1 VNMSDAEE
9 VRRLVEELTARAI
22 EPPSTFLTQDEVAT
36 LTGRKFKSRQI
47 EELKR
52 QGVAFRINATGHA
65 IVARSLI
72 EGRAGVA
79 PKEKKKWEPNAMK
92 DG

>member
-1 VNMSDAEE
+1 VNMNDAEE
-9 VRRLVEELTARAI
+9 VRRLVEEMASSLATA
-22 EPPSTFLTQDEVAT
+22 TFLTSAEVAT

-52 QGVAFRINATGHA
+52 QGVAFRINATGHP

-72 EGRAGVA
+72 EGRAGAA
-79 PKEKKKWEPNAMK
+79 PKEKVKWVPNVMK